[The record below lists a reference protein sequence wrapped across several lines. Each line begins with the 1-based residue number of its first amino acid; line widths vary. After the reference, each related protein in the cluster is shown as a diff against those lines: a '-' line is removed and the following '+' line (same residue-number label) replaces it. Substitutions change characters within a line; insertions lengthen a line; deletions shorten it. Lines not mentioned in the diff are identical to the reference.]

1 MNVAIQIPQQK
12 ANKSAEQNRDQYK
25 RKVHRND
32 IVIGDRVLLRNFAER
47 KGTGKLGAHWENT
60 IYVVE
65 GKEDNLP
72 VYNIKPENSKG
83 TSTKHVHHNI
93 IMLCN
98 LLPST
103 PRINNNKN
111 YNKISQ
117 DKSMQSDSNVPGDN
131 CDSDSDSE
139 IIILQPQLYQSFNH
153 PPTVSEVNHLDPV
166 LDFQEGERENS
177 DTESESEVTH
187 QPEKS
192 LNTGFTRR
200 SEKVGKKTKIFTY
213 IELGQAPLYVTQNNS

>member
-1 MNVAIQIPQQK
+1 M
-12 ANKSAEQNRDQYK
+12 
-25 RKVHRND
+25 
-32 IVIGDRVLLRNFAER
+32 ER
-47 KGTGKLGAHWENT
+47 RGTGKLGAHWENT
-60 IYVVE
+60 IYVVA

-139 IIILQPQLYQSFNH
+139 TIILQPQLYQNFNH

-187 QPEKS
+187 QPEES
-192 LNTGFTRR
+192 QHGF
-200 SEKVGKKTKIFTY
+200 Y
-213 IELGQAPLYVTQNNS
+213 